1 MPVRSLSFGRRNNTM
16 NEYPEAVAKIA
27 NDYLERVQTQLRL
40 VPRREQDEFLR
51 EIQSHI
57 HEAYQH
63 EAYQQMPGADDVAR
77 ILGVLRNFGEPAEV
91 VADRLP
97 GTMVRSGTK
106 RNLPLYV
113 LAGITIA
120 LFGIPLGF
128 GGVGVLAG
136 LLIALIGVV
145 FAYYTVA
152 GSFLLVG
159 ACFMSLGLI
168 RVILPELW
176 DKLVMLGFI
185 QFNGPAELVNHL
197 SPTGQAFLMIV
208 VASVFVAGGLGLLRL
223 GKYLL
228 RGLRFLLSLIFD
240 RTRALAQSIRRRLRR
255 DRRAEAPASQVSF
268 SRQ

>member
-1 MPVRSLSFGRRNNTM
+1 MHD
-16 NEYPEAVAKIA
+16 YPEAVAKIA
-27 NDYLERVQTQLRL
+27 DDYLERVQAQLRL
-40 VPRREQDEFLR
+40 VPKREQDEFLR
-51 EIQSHI
+51 EIRSHI

-63 EAYQQMPGADDVAR
+63 EVYLQTPGADDVAR
-77 ILGVLRNFGEPAEV
+77 ILAVLRNLGEPAEV
-91 VADRLP
+91 VSDRLP

-106 RNLPLYV
+106 RNLPLYI

-145 FAYYTVA
+145 FAYYMLA

-159 ACFMSLGLI
+159 ACFLSLGLI

-197 SPTGQAFLMIV
+197 SPTGQAFLLIV
-208 VASVFVAGGLGLLRL
+208 VASVFAACGLGLLRL
-223 GKYLL
+223 GRYLL

-240 RTRALAQSIRRRLRR
+240 RTRTFAQSVRRRLRR
-255 DRRAEAPASQVSF
+255 EKPAEAPASQVSF
-268 SRQ
+268 IRQ